1 MNRVFYSL
9 EDFERGMNWNNL
21 NYSTVHTGSKR
32 KGRNNS
38 TVICAF
44 DTETTSVID
53 VEHKASYVYAWS
65 FDIYSNG
72 AHHTLLERDI
82 KNLPKLLELI
92 QYVVLKKSKQKNVSV
107 LVGAHNLPYDFTFI
121 SKLLPITTLFAKS
134 KRQPLMFDTGIF
146 HFVDTLAISGMSLEK
161 TANTYTKTKKMT
173 GDLNYTTARNTK
185 TPLTMKE
192 ERYCFNDVKVVT
204 EYIEYLLFTY
214 GINGFFPTTKTSIC
228 RRALKE
234 SFSVEY
240 PNKDRA
246 KEVKDWLMSDLFP
259 ETMQEYDCLIRY
271 LFRGGYTHS
280 NASKTG
286 YVLENMKS
294 KDFESSYPSW
304 IAYEK
309 FPMSKPVKV
318 NKDGYETTI
327 KNGQLQWYGI
337 FVFDNITSK
346 TQHSIESKHKCV
358 NIVNPIIDN
367 GRIKQAESMTVML
380 TNLDWMIYKKFYEWK
395 NVSCETLWVFPH
407 SGKLPKY
414 VINPLFNAYTEKT
427 RLKNIGLDYKDQKAL
442 VNSFYGMMVTTIPS
456 ENITYTDD
464 WGNEPMEEEERR
476 NYARTTLLSP
486 YWGIYTTAWAR
497 YHLLVDVFYKI
508 GNDAVYGDTDSCKYI
523 NPEKHEETFKRFN
536 RKMAKRRYT
545 FCMDNGFDVG
555 LMGHLG
561 ELTDDGTIVKFK
573 TLGAKR
579 YLVLDDRGNLECTVA
594 GLPKRAFNR
603 YLHKNKVSNLK
614 EVFDR
619 FDFGLKIK
627 NCKNAHAYVN
637 NVTDIITDF
646 NGVSEEM
653 RSGSACVIYP
663 IDFEMKETDYT
674 EFLAW
679 LLKNIE
685 RGVVR

>member
-9 EDFERGMNWNNL
+9 KEFERNMSWNEL
-21 NYSTVHTGSKR
+21 NYSTIHTGSKR
-32 KGRNNS
+32 RGRNNS
-38 TVICAF
+38 LVICGF

-53 VEHKASYVYAWS
+53 DQHKAAYVYEWS
-65 FDIYSNG
+65 FDLYSNG
-72 AHHTLLERDI
+72 THYTLIERDI
-82 KNLPKLLELI
+82 QNFPKLLELI
-92 QYVVLKKSKQKNVSV
+92 QYVVLRKSKQKNVSV
-107 LVGAHNLPYDFTFI
+107 LVGVHNLPYDFTFI
-121 SKLLPITTLFAKS
+121 SRLLSISTLFAKS
-134 KRQPLMFDTGIF
+134 KRQPLMFDHGVF

-161 TANTYTKTKKMT
+161 TANAYTNTKKMG
-173 GDLNYTTARNTK
+173 GDLDYTKPRNTK
-185 TPLTMKE
+185 TPLTKKE
-192 ERYCFNDVKVVT
+192 GRYCVNDVRVVT
-204 EYIEYLLFTY
+204 EYLEYLLSAY
-214 GINGFFPTTKTSIC
+214 GISGFFPTTKTSIC
-228 RRALKE
+228 RKALKE

-246 KEVKDWLMSDLFP
+246 NEVKDWLMTDMFP
-259 ETMQEYDCLIRY
+259 ETMQEYDCIIRY

-286 YVLENMKS
+286 YILDNMKS

-304 IAYEK
+304 IGYEK

-318 NKDGYETTI
+318 KPDEYESVM
-327 KNGQLQWYGI
+327 KNGRLQWYGVFI
-337 FVFDNITSK
+337 FDNITSK

-358 NIVNPIIDN
+358 SVTNPIIDN
-367 GRIKQAESMTVML
+367 GRIKQAESVTVML
-380 TNLDWMIYKKFYEWK
+380 TNLDWMIYNKFYDWK
-395 NVSCETLWVFPH
+395 KVLCETLWVFPY

-427 RLKNIGLDYKDQKAL
+427 RLKNAGLDYKDQKAI

-464 WGNEPMEEEERR
+464 WGSEPMEEDERR

-508 GNDAVYGDTDSCKYI
+508 GNDAVYGDTDSCKYL
-523 NPEKHEETFKRFN
+523 NPEKHEQVFRRFN
-536 RKMAKRRYT
+536 RKMAKRRYS
-545 FCMDNGFDVG
+545 FCIENGFRMD

-561 ELTDDGTIVKFK
+561 ELTDDGTIKKFK

-579 YLVLDDRGNLECTVA
+579 YLVLDECNNLECTVA
-594 GLPKRAFNR
+594 GLPKRAFNQ
-603 YLHKNKVSNLK
+603 YLHKNKVSNLND
-614 EVFDR
+614 VFNI
-619 FDFGLKIK
+619 FDFGLKIE

-637 NVTDIITDF
+637 DVTDVITDY

-653 RSGSACVIYP
+653 HSDSACVIYP
-663 IDFEMKETDYT
+663 IDFEMRETDYT

-679 LLKNIE
+679 LMKNLE

>member
-1 MNRVFYSL
+1 MNKVFYSI
-9 EDFERGMNWNNL
+9 EEFERGMDWNSL
-21 NYSTVHTGSKR
+21 NYSTIHTGSKR

-38 TVICAF
+38 IVICAF

-53 VEHKASYVYAWS
+53 SEHKASYVYAWS

-72 AHHTLLERDI
+72 VHYTLLERDI
-82 KNLPKLLELI
+82 KKLPTLLELV
-92 QYVVLKKSKQKNVSV
+92 QYVVLKKSKQKNVSI
-107 LVGAHNLPYDFTFI
+107 LVGVHNLPYDFTFI
-121 SKLLPITTLFAKS
+121 SKLLPITKLFAKS
-134 KRQPLMFDTGIF
+134 KRQPLMFDSGIF
-146 HFVDTLAISGMSLEK
+146 HVVDTLAISGMSLEK
-161 TANTYTKTKKMT
+161 TANAYTKTKKMA
-173 GDLNYTTARNTK
+173 GDLDYTKSRNTK
-185 TPLTMKE
+185 TPLTKKE
-192 ERYCFNDVKVVT
+192 GRYCVNDVRVVT
-204 EYIEYLLFTY
+204 EYLEYLLNTH
-214 GINGFFPTTKTSIC
+214 GISGFFPTTKTSIC

-234 SFSVEY
+234 SFIAEY

-246 KEVKDWLMSDLFP
+246 NEVKDWLMSDMFP
-259 ETMQEYDCLIRY
+259 TPMKEYDCLIRY

-286 YVLENMKS
+286 YVLKNMKS

-304 IAYEK
+304 IAYEN

-318 NKDGYETTI
+318 KPNEYESVM
-327 KNGQLQWYGI
+327 KNGKLQWYGVFI
-337 FVFDNITSK
+337 FDGITSK

-358 NIVNPIIDN
+358 SVLNPIIDN

-380 TNLDWMIYKKFYEWK
+380 TNLDWIIYKKFYDWK
-395 NVSCETLWVFPH
+395 NVSCETLWVFPY

-414 VINPLFNAYTEKT
+414 VIKPLFNAYTEKT
-427 RLKNIGLDYKDQKAL
+427 RLKNAGLDYKDQKAI

-464 WGNEPMEEEERR
+464 WGSEPMEEEERR

-497 YHLLVDVFYKI
+497 YHLLVDVFHKI

-523 NPEKHEETFKRFN
+523 NPEKHEDTFKRFN
-536 RKMAKRRYT
+536 RKMAKRRYK
-545 FCMDNGFDVG
+545 FCKENGFDIA

-561 ELTDDGTIVKFK
+561 ELTDDGTIVNFK

-579 YLVLDDRGNLECTVA
+579 YLVLYDNGNLECTVA
-594 GLPKRAFNR
+594 GLPKRAFNE
-603 YLHKNKVSNLK
+603 YLHENKVSNLK

-627 NCKNAHAYVN
+627 NCKNAHAYVD
-637 NVTDIITDF
+637 NVMDVITDF
-646 NGVSEEM
+646 NGTSEEM
-653 RSGSACVIYP
+653 HSGSACVIYP

-679 LLKNIE
+679 LLKNLE

>member
-9 EDFERGMNWNNL
+9 KEFERNMSWNEL
-21 NYSTVHTGSKR
+21 NYSTIHTGSKR
-32 KGRNNS
+32 RGRNNS
-38 TVICAF
+38 MVICGF
-44 DTETTSVID
+44 DTETTSVIGD
-53 VEHKASYVYAWS
+53 QHKAAYVYEWS
-65 FDIYSNG
+65 FDLYSNG
-72 AHHTLLERDI
+72 THYTLIERDI
-82 KNLPKLLELI
+82 QNFPKLLELI
-92 QYVVLKKSKQKNVSV
+92 QYVVLRKSKQKNVSV
-107 LVGAHNLPYDFTFI
+107 LVGVHNLPYDFTFI
-121 SKLLPITTLFAKS
+121 SSLLSISTLFAKS
-134 KRQPLMFDTGIF
+134 KRQPLMFDHGVF

-161 TANTYTKTKKMT
+161 TANAYTNTKKMG
-173 GDLNYTTARNTK
+173 GDLDYTKPRNTK
-185 TPLTMKE
+185 TPLTKKE
-192 ERYCFNDVKVVT
+192 DCYCVNDVRVVT
-204 EYIEYLLFTY
+204 EYLEYLLSTY
-214 GINGFFPTTKTSIC
+214 GISGFFPTTKTSIC

-246 KEVKDWLMSDLFP
+246 NEVKDWLMTDMFP
-259 ETMQEYDCLIRY
+259 ETMQEYDCIIRY

-286 YVLENMKS
+286 YILENMKS

-304 IAYEK
+304 IGYEK

-318 NKDGYETTI
+318 KPDEYESVM
-327 KNGQLQWYGI
+327 KNGRLQWYGVFI
-337 FVFDNITSK
+337 FDNITSK
-346 TQHSIESKHKCV
+346 TQHTIESKHKCV
-358 NIVNPIIDN
+358 SVTNPIIDN
-367 GRIKQAESMTVML
+367 GRIKQAESVTVML
-380 TNLDWMIYKKFYEWK
+380 TNLDWMIYNKFYDWK
-395 NVSCETLWVFPH
+395 KVSCETLWVFPY

-427 RLKNIGLDYKDQKAL
+427 RLKNAGLDYKDQKAI

-464 WGNEPMEEEERR
+464 WGSEPMEEDERR

-508 GNDAVYGDTDSCKYI
+508 GNDAVYGDTDSCKYL
-523 NPEKHEETFKRFN
+523 NPEKHEQVFRRFN
-536 RKMAKRRYT
+536 RKMAKRRYS
-545 FCMDNGFDVG
+545 FCIENGFRMD

-561 ELTDDGTIVKFK
+561 ELTDDGTIKKFK

-579 YLVLDDRGNLECTVA
+579 YLVLDECNNLECTVA
-594 GLPKRAFNR
+594 GLPKRAFNQ
-603 YLHKNKVSNLK
+603 YLHKNKVSNLND
-614 EVFDR
+614 VFNL
-619 FDFGLKIK
+619 FDFGLKIE

-637 NVTDIITDF
+637 DVTDVITDY

-653 RSGSACVIYP
+653 HSDSACVIYP
-663 IDFEMKETDYT
+663 IDFEMRETDYI

-679 LLKNIE
+679 LLKNLE

>member
-1 MNRVFYSL
+1 MNKVFYSI
-9 EDFERGMNWNNL
+9 EEFERGMDWNAL
-21 NYSTVHTGSKR
+21 NYSTIHTGSKR

-38 TVICAF
+38 TVICGF

-53 VEHKASYVYAWS
+53 SKHKASYVYAWS

-72 AHHTLLERDI
+72 AHYTILERDI
-82 KNLPKLLELI
+82 QKLPRLLELI

-107 LVGAHNLPYDFTFI
+107 LVGVHNLPYDFTFI
-121 SKLLPITTLFAKS
+121 SKILSITNLFAKS

-146 HFVDTLAISGMSLEK
+146 HFVDTLAISGMSLDK
-161 TANTYTKTKKMT
+161 TANAYTKTKKMA
-173 GDLNYTTARNTK
+173 GDLDYTLARNTK
-185 TPLTMKE
+185 TPLTRKE

-204 EYIEYLLFTY
+204 EYIEYLLYTY

-234 SFSVEY
+234 SFNIEY

-246 KEVKDWLMSDLFP
+246 NEVRDWLMNDMFP

-271 LFRGGYTHS
+271 LFRGGYVHS

-294 KDFESSYPSW
+294 KDFESSYPAW
-304 IAYEK
+304 IAYED

-318 NKDGYETTI
+318 KQDGYETVI
-327 KNGQLQWYGI
+327 KNCQSQWYGV

-358 NIVNPIIDN
+358 CVVNPIIDN
-367 GRIKQAESMTVML
+367 GRIKQAESMTVIL

-395 NVSCETLWVFPH
+395 NVSCESLWMFPY

-427 RLKNIGLDYKDQKAL
+427 RLKNAGLDYKEQKAI

-464 WGNEPMEEEERR
+464 WRSEPMGEDERR
-476 NYARTTLLSP
+476 KYARTTLLSP

-497 YHLLVDVFYKI
+497 YHLLVDVFHKI
-508 GNDAVYGDTDSCKYI
+508 GDDAIYGDTDSCKYV
-523 NPEKHEETFKRFN
+523 NPEKHEEIFKRFN
-536 RKMAKRRYT
+536 RKMAKRRYK
-545 FCMDNGFDVG
+545 FCMENDFDIR

-561 ELTDDGTIVKFK
+561 ELTDDGSIMKFK

-579 YLVLDDRGNLECTVA
+579 YLVLDEHGNLECTVA
-594 GLPKRAFNR
+594 GLPKKAFNR
-603 YLHKNKVSNLK
+603 YLHQNKVSDLN

-637 NVTDIITDF
+637 NVTDVITDF
-646 NGVSEEM
+646 NGISEEM
-653 RSGSACVIYP
+653 HSDGACVIYP
-663 IDFEMKETDYT
+663 IDFEIKETDYT

-679 LLKNIE
+679 LLKNLE

>member
-9 EDFERGMNWNNL
+9 EEFERCMDWNAL
-21 NYSTVHTGSKR
+21 KYSTIHTGSKR

-44 DTETTSVID
+44 DTETTSVIE
-53 VEHKASYVYAWS
+53 VEHKASYVYVWS

-72 AHHTLLERDI
+72 AHYTMLERDI
-82 KNLPKLLELI
+82 KKFPKLLELI

-107 LVGAHNLPYDFTFI
+107 LVGVHNLPYDFAFI
-121 SKLLPITTLFAKS
+121 SKILPIKNLFAKS

-161 TANTYTKTKKMT
+161 TANNYTKTKKMA
-173 GDLNYTTARNTK
+173 GDLDYTMVRNTK
-185 TPLTMKE
+185 TQLTRKE

-204 EYIEYLLFTY
+204 EYIEYLLLTY

-234 SFSVEY
+234 SFSTEY

-246 KEVKDWLMSDLFP
+246 NEVKDWIMTDMFP
-259 ETMQEYDCLIRY
+259 EKMQEYDCLIRY

-318 NKDGYETTI
+318 NPDGYETVI
-327 KNGQLQWYGI
+327 KNGQLQWYGV
-337 FVFDNITSK
+337 FVFDNIASK

-358 NIVNPIIDN
+358 RVVNSIIDN
-367 GRIKQAESMTVML
+367 GRIKQAESVTVML
-380 TNLDWMIYKKFYEWK
+380 TNLDWMIYKKFYDWK
-395 NVSCETLWVFPH
+395 HVSCETLWFFPY

-427 RLKNIGLDYKDQKAL
+427 RLKNAGLDYKDQKAI

-456 ENITYTDD
+456 ENITYTDE
-464 WGNEPMEEEERR
+464 WGSEPMDDDERR

-508 GNDAVYGDTDSCKYI
+508 GDDAVYGDTDSCKYL

-536 RKMAKRRYT
+536 RKMAKRRYK
-545 FCMDNGFDVG
+545 FCLENGFDID

-561 ELTDDGTIVKFK
+561 ELTDDGTIAKFK

-579 YLVLDDRGNLECTVA
+579 YLVLDDHNNLECTVA
-594 GLPKRAFNR
+594 GLPKRAFNQF
-603 YLHKNKVSNLK
+603 LHKNKVSNLK
-614 EVFDR
+614 DVFNL
-619 FDFGLKIK
+619 FDFGLKIE
-627 NCKNAHAYVN
+627 NCKNAHAYVD

-646 NGVSEEM
+646 NGISEEM
-653 RSGSACVIYP
+653 FSGSACVIYP
-663 IDFEMKETDYT
+663 IDFEMRETDYT

-679 LLKNIE
+679 LLKNLE

>member
-1 MNRVFYSL
+1 MNKVFHSI
-9 EDFERGMNWNNL
+9 EEFERGMDWNHL
-21 NYSTVHTGSKR
+21 NYSTIHTGSKR

-53 VEHKASYVYAWS
+53 VEHRASYVYAWS

-72 AHHTLLERDI
+72 VHHTLLERDI
-82 KNLPKLLELI
+82 KKLPTLLELI

-107 LVGAHNLPYDFTFI
+107 LVGVHNLPYDFTFI
-121 SKLLPITTLFAKS
+121 SSIIPITNLFAKS
-134 KRQPLMFDTGIF
+134 KRQPLMFDSGIF

-161 TANTYTKTKKMT
+161 TANAYTKTKKMA
-173 GDLNYTTARNTK
+173 GDLDYTKERNTK
-185 TPLTMKE
+185 TPLTRKE

-204 EYIEYLLFTY
+204 EYLEYLLYTY

-234 SFSVEY
+234 SFNVEY

-246 KEVKDWLMSDLFP
+246 KEVKDWIMTDMFP
-259 ETMQEYDCLIRY
+259 ETMNEYDCLIRY

-304 IAYEK
+304 IAYER
-309 FPMSKPVKV
+309 FPMSKPIKVKP
-318 NKDGYETTI
+318 DDYENI
-327 KNGQLQWYGI
+327 MENGRLQWYGV

-358 NIVNPIIDN
+358 SVVNPIIDN
-367 GRIKQAESMTVML
+367 GRIKQAESMEVML
-380 TNLDWMIYKKFYEWK
+380 TNLDWMIYKKFYDWE
-395 NVSCETLWVFPH
+395 NVSCEILWMFPQ
-407 SGKLPKY
+407 SGKLPNY

-427 RLKNIGLDYKDQKAL
+427 RLKNAGLDYKDQKAI

-456 ENITYTDD
+456 ENITYTDYWWSKPIYED
-464 WGNEPMEEEERR
+464 NRR
-476 NYARTTLLSP
+476 HYAPTTLLSP
-486 YWGIYTTAWAR
+486 YWGIYATAWGR

-508 GNDAVYGDTDSCKYI
+508 GNDAVYGDTDSCKYL

-536 RKMAKRRYT
+536 RKMAKRRYK
-545 FCMDNGFDVG
+545 FCKENGFDIS

-579 YLVLDDRGNLECTVA
+579 YLVLDDNGNLECTVA
-594 GLPKRAFNR
+594 GLPKKAFNR
-603 YLHKNKVSNLK
+603 DLHQNKVYDLN

-637 NVTDIITDF
+637 DVSDVITDL
-646 NGVSEEM
+646 NGISEEM
-653 RSGSACVIYP
+653 HSDGACVIYP
-663 IDFEMKETDYT
+663 IDFEIKETDYT

-679 LLKNIE
+679 LLKNLE